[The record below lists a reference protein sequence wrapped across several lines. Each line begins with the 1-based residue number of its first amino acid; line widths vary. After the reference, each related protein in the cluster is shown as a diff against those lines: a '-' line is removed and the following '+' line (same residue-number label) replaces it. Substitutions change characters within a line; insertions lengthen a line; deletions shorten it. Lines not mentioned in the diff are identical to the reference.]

1 MASDIAVCCPHCG
14 RRGSLPN
21 GSVLPKM
28 VRCPECQ
35 NKFDPTTTMEPP
47 RFAAV
52 VPEGKDCPFCGERV
66 QAVAK
71 KCRHCGE
78 IIDVALRAAEEAK
91 TLARSHHQPLIVNNN
106 VSTSSSA
113 AAAAVANAGYG
124 RNSLVRSFI
133 RFCVVISITLFGSLV
148 AGGTGHTS
156 LAGALIVA
164 CALMLL
170 IGVPVYAA
178 RFFLRILFG

>member
-1 MASDIAVCCPHCG
+1 MASDIAISCPHCG

-21 GSVLPKM
+21 GSVLPNM

-35 NKFDPTTTMEPP
+35 NKFEPTTTMEPP

-91 TLARSHHQPLIVNNN
+91 SMARSRQQPLIVNNN

-113 AAAAVANAGYG
+113 AAAASSGHG
-124 RNSLVRSFI
+124 RRSLFRSFL
-133 RFCVVISITLFGSLV
+133 RFAAVSCFFLFG
-148 AGGTGHTS
+148 
-156 LAGALIVA
+156 GAIVA
-164 CALMLL
+164 ASGQNSIGMGMSILGASMLL
-170 IGVPVYAA
+170 IGVPLYAA
-178 RFFLRILFG
+178 RLFLRVFFG